1 MEQKTKNNKK
11 TLLYVG
17 IAIVL
22 VALIAVFAIVY
33 GNSNK
38 PAASGSKTIT
48 VQIIT
53 SETDTVT
60 KTIQTDAEFLRGALE
75 QENLVQGEE
84 SQYGLFVKTV
94 NGVTA
99 DDAQQQWWCFT
110 KGSEMV
116 NTGVDDTPIA
126 DGDTFEITLT
136 TGW

>member
-1 MEQKTKNNKK
+1 MEQKTNNKK

-38 PAASGSKTIT
+38 PAAAGSKTIT

-53 SETDTVT
+53 DESETVT

-75 QENLVQGEE
+75 QENLVQGDE
-84 SQYGLFVKTV
+84 SEFGLFVKTV
-94 NGVTA
+94 NGVTV
-99 DDAQQQWWCFT
+99 DEAQQQWWCFT
-110 KGSEMV
+110 KGGETV

>member
-1 MEQKTKNNKK
+1 MEQKTNNKK

-33 GNSNK
+33 GNSTK
-38 PAASGSKTIT
+38 PAAAGSKTIT

-53 SETDTVT
+53 GESETVT

-75 QENLVQGEE
+75 QENLVQGDE
-84 SQYGLFVKTV
+84 SEFGLFVKTV
-94 NGVTA
+94 NGVTV
-99 DDAQQQWWCFT
+99 DEAQQQWWCFT
-110 KGSEMV
+110 KGGETV

>member
-1 MEQKTKNNKK
+1 MEQKTNNKK

-33 GNSNK
+33 GNSIK
-38 PAASGSKTIT
+38 PAAAGSKTIT

-53 SETDTVT
+53 GESETVT

-75 QENLVQGEE
+75 QENLVQGDE
-84 SQYGLFVKTV
+84 SEFGLFVKTV
-94 NGVTA
+94 NGVTV
-99 DDAQQQWWCFT
+99 DEAQQQWWCFT
-110 KGSEMV
+110 KGGETV

-136 TGW
+136 PGW

>member
-1 MEQKTKNNKK
+1 MEQKTNNKK

-38 PAASGSKTIT
+38 PAATGSKTIT

-53 SETDTVT
+53 GESETVT

-75 QENLVQGEE
+75 QENLVQGDE
-84 SQYGLFVKTV
+84 SEFGLFVKTV
-94 NGVTA
+94 NGVTV
-99 DDAQQQWWCFT
+99 DEAQQQWWCFT
-110 KGSEMV
+110 KGGETV

>member
-1 MEQKTKNNKK
+1 MEQKTNNKK

-38 PAASGSKTIT
+38 PAAAGSKTIT
-48 VQIIT
+48 VRIIT
-53 SETDTVT
+53 GESETVT

-75 QENLVQGEE
+75 QENLVQGDE
-84 SQYGLFVKTV
+84 SEFGLFVKTV
-94 NGVTA
+94 NGVTV
-99 DDAQQQWWCFT
+99 DEAQQQWWCFT
-110 KGSEMV
+110 KGGETV

>member
-1 MEQKTKNNKK
+1 MEQKTNNKK

-38 PAASGSKTIT
+38 PAATGSKTIT

-53 SETDTVT
+53 GESDTVT

-75 QENLVQGEE
+75 QENLVQGDE
-84 SQYGLFVKTV
+84 SEFGLFVKTV
-94 NGVTA
+94 NGVTV
-99 DDAQQQWWCFT
+99 DEAQQQWWCFT
-110 KGSEMV
+110 KGGETV